1 MYKSINQ
8 WSFAGGMDA
17 KACLLAAKAAGFAGI
32 NVELTRVLVFVRCG
46 LLVGVAAFLKIAKDT
61 SFDPATS
68 GRNFELYA
76 IAAVVIWQH
85 PLTAE
90 SLAARKIAED
100 IVRAQLDC
108 AAALGVG
115 AILVVPGT
123 VGRGFWGGSECT
135 AYADAYARAQE
146 ALVRLAPEA
155 QARGVVIGVENVWN
169 NFLLSPLEMA
179 RFLDEI
185 DSPFVRAYFDIGN
198 VVRTG
203 EPADWI
209 RTLGSRIARV
219 HVKDFKRSVD
229 TIAGF
234 CDLLAGDVDFPA
246 ALAALRAAG
255 YDGALTAEMNPYP
268 GYPTAMAEQTSR
280 AMDIL
285 LAAAGEG

>member
-17 KACLLAAKAAGFAGI
+17 KACLLAAKAAGFAGFEPAFDAEGPLSPKAGDSGAR
-32 NVELTRVLVFVRCG
+32 ELLALADSEGVRLPSLASG
-46 LLVGVAAFLKIAKDT
+46 L
-61 SFDPATS
+61 
-68 GRNFELYA
+68 Y
-76 IAAVVIWQH
+76 WQH

-255 YDGALTAEMNPYP
+255 YDGALTAEINPYP

>member
-1 MYKSINQ
+1 
-8 WSFAGGMDA
+8 
-17 KACLLAAKAAGFAGI
+17 
-32 NVELTRVLVFVRCG
+32 
-46 LLVGVAAFLKIAKDT
+46 
-61 SFDPATS
+61 
-68 GRNFELYA
+68 
-76 IAAVVIWQH
+76 
-85 PLTAE
+85 
-90 SLAARKIAED
+90 
-100 IVRAQLDC
+100 
-108 AAALGVG
+108 
-115 AILVVPGT
+115 
-123 VGRGFWGGSECT
+123 
-135 AYADAYARAQE
+135 
-146 ALVRLAPEA
+146 
-155 QARGVVIGVENVWN
+155 
-169 NFLLSPLEMA
+169 MA

-209 RTLGSRIARV
+209 RTLGRRIARV

-285 LAAAGEG
+285 LAATGEG

>member
-1 MYKSINQ
+1 M
-8 WSFAGGMDA
+8 
-17 KACLLAAKAAGFAGI
+17 
-32 NVELTRVLVFVRCG
+32 
-46 LLVGVAAFLKIAKDT
+46 
-61 SFDPATS
+61 
-68 GRNFELYA
+68 
-76 IAAVVIWQH
+76 
-85 PLTAE
+85 
-90 SLAARKIAED
+90 
-100 IVRAQLDC
+100 
-108 AAALGVG
+108 G

-203 EPADWI
+203 EP
-209 RTLGSRIARV
+209 RTGSAPWAAASRACTSRTSSAAWTPSQASATCWPATWTSPR
-219 HVKDFKRSVD
+219 RS
-229 TIAGF
+229 
-234 CDLLAGDVDFPA
+234 P
-246 ALAALRAAG
+246 ALRAAG
-255 YDGALTAEMNPYP
+255 YDDALTAEMNPYP

>member
-8 WSFAGGMDA
+8 WSFPASMPTAD
-17 KACLLAAKAAGFAGI
+17 CLLAAKRAGFAGFEPAFADEGPLAPGAGTAGAR
-32 NVELTRVLVFVRCG
+32 ELRALADAEGMLLPSLASG
-46 LLVGVAAFLKIAKDT
+46 L
-61 SFDPATS
+61 
-68 GRNFELYA
+68 Y
-76 IAAVVIWQH
+76 WQH
-85 PLTAE
+85 PLTAADP
-90 SLAARKIAED
+90 AARRAAED

-155 QARGVVIGVENVWN
+155 EACGVDIGVENVWN

-185 DSPFVRAYFDIGN
+185 GSPRVRAYFDVGN

-209 RTLGSRIARV
+209 RTLGARITRV
-219 HVKDFKRSVD
+219 HVKDFRRSVD

-234 CDLLAGDVDFPA
+234 CDLLSGDVDFA
-246 ALAALRAAG
+246 QVLAALREVG
-255 YDGALTAEMNPYP
+255 YDGALTAEMNPYA

-280 AMDIL
+280 ALDYIL
-285 LAAAGEG
+285 AGSEG

>member
-1 MYKSINQ
+1 
-8 WSFAGGMDA
+8 MDA
-17 KACLLAAKAAGFAGI
+17 KACLLAAKAAGFAGFEPAFDAEGPLSPKAGDSGAR
-32 NVELTRVLVFVRCG
+32 ELRALADSEGVRLPSLASG
-46 LLVGVAAFLKIAKDT
+46 L
-61 SFDPATS
+61 
-68 GRNFELYA
+68 Y
-76 IAAVVIWQH
+76 WQH

-90 SLAARKIAED
+90 SPAARKIAED

-268 GYPTAMAEQTSR
+268 GDPTAMAEQTSR

>member
-1 MYKSINQ
+1 MRLPS
-8 WSFAGGMDA
+8 
-17 KACLLAAKAAGFAGI
+17 LAS
-32 NVELTRVLVFVRCG
+32 G
-46 LLVGVAAFLKIAKDT
+46 L
-61 SFDPATS
+61 
-68 GRNFELYA
+68 Y
-76 IAAVVIWQH
+76 WQH

-90 SLAARKIAED
+90 SPAARKIAED

-185 DSPFVRAYFDIGN
+185 GSPFVRAYFDIGN

-246 ALAALRAAG
+246 ALAALRTAG
-255 YDGALTAEMNPYP
+255 YDDALTAEMNPYP

>member
-17 KACLLAAKAAGFAGI
+17 KACLLAAKAAGFAGFEPAFDAEGPLSPKAGDSGAR
-32 NVELTRVLVFVRCG
+32 ELRALADSEGVRLPSLASG
-46 LLVGVAAFLKIAKDT
+46 L
-61 SFDPATS
+61 
-68 GRNFELYA
+68 Y
-76 IAAVVIWQH
+76 WQH

-90 SLAARKIAED
+90 SPAARKIAED

-185 DSPFVRAYFDIGN
+185 DSPFVRAYF
-198 VVRTG
+198 VRTG

>member
-17 KACLLAAKAAGFAGI
+17 KACLLAAKAAGFAGFEPAFDAEGPLSPKAGDSGAR
-32 NVELTRVLVFVRCG
+32 ELRALADSEGVRLPSLASG
-46 LLVGVAAFLKIAKDT
+46 L
-61 SFDPATS
+61 
-68 GRNFELYA
+68 Y
-76 IAAVVIWQH
+76 WQH

-90 SLAARKIAED
+90 SPAARKIAED

>member
-1 MYKSINQ
+1 MYKSITQ

-17 KACLLAAKAAGFAGI
+17 KACLLAAKAAGFAGFEPAFDAEGPLSPKAGDSGAR
-32 NVELTRVLVFVRCG
+32 ELRALADSEGVRLPSLASG
-46 LLVGVAAFLKIAKDT
+46 L
-61 SFDPATS
+61 
-68 GRNFELYA
+68 Y
-76 IAAVVIWQH
+76 WQH
-85 PLTAE
+85 SLTAE
-90 SLAARKIAED
+90 SPAARKIAED

-123 VGRGFWGGSECT
+123 VGRGVWGGSECT
-135 AYADAYARAQE
+135 ADADASARAPE

-255 YDGALTAEMNPYP
+255 YDDALTAEMNPYP